1 MRGGRRNDL
10 GDPAR
15 HGIDVSDT
23 ISPEIAAEIDTV
35 FLCWCFSFQMFY
47 QRCVMV
53 VIKSIL
59 MGPKGNI
66 S

>member
-23 ISPEIAAEIDTV
+23 ISPKIAAEIDTV
-35 FLCWCFSFQMFY
+35 FLFSNVLSTLCNGADQKY
-47 QRCVMV
+47 TDGPQR
-53 VIKSIL
+53 
-59 MGPKGNI
+59 
-66 S
+66 